1 MVVTVYSQWKMCQA
15 CGDDRTHLLF
25 YLHLFISS
33 SFSAFPF
40 FRYSP
45 FTFSFGSF
53 YLFIIF
59 IIVSYYL
66 VVSFFLLVVR
76 SVDN

>member
-1 MVVTVYSQWKMCQA
+1 MCQA
-15 CGDDRTHLLF
+15 CDADRTHLLF

-45 FTFSFGSF
+45 FFFSFGSI
-53 YLFIIF
+53 YLFMPF

-66 VVSFFLLVVR
+66 AVSFCLLVVGLGYVTL
-76 SVDN
+76 VDNK